1 MLVIVPSLE
10 PFGANFNV
18 MLAFGR
24 YAECAQAVA
33 GRALKEKKP
42 KVVYIGLLRA
52 AEQSDVPPRV
62 GAEAYQHWDAS
73 PHAPPKARERETLPM
88 PSLNALT
95 MLQDGSVLV
104 PDAVMN
110 KFAAGTVEHSML
122 CEKKKQIE
130 EEFRALGHAVAV
142 AGTVAAP
149 NPGGNRAPRAR
160 GRPDW
165 TIEGGLK
172 PQHLEKLVLLEV
184 LPGATFN
191 VNRHTVS

>member
-1 MLVIVPSLE
+1 
-10 PFGANFNV
+10 
-18 MLAFGR
+18 
-24 YAECAQAVA
+24 
-33 GRALKEKKP
+33 
-42 KVVYIGLLRA
+42 
-52 AEQSDVPPRV
+52 
-62 GAEAYQHWDAS
+62 
-73 PHAPPKARERETLPM
+73 M
-88 PSLNALT
+88 PSLNVLT

-191 VNRHTVS
+191 VNRLATAPGQKSRPTVVVTTDFELYLGNETDMEIQVKNLDIFGFHLGDFESKM

>member
-24 YAECAQAVA
+24 YAEFAQAVA

-88 PSLNALT
+88 PSLNVLT

-130 EEFRALGHAVAV
+130 EEFRACLLY
-142 AGTVAAP
+142 TSP
-149 NPGGNRAPRAR
+149 SPRDA
-160 GRPDW
+160 
-165 TIEGGLK
+165 
-172 PQHLEKLVLLEV
+172 
-184 LPGATFN
+184 
-191 VNRHTVS
+191 